1 VKLWRAE
8 EKICLRNSND
18 TGQVVTKQKMN
29 FFDRKLKSD
38 PTLINFQSKNGVS
51 IKQEKLRE
59 TKVMAKMCV
68 LLKHLGHY
76 W

>member
-1 VKLWRAE
+1 VESR
-8 EKICLRNSND
+8 KICLRNSND
-18 TGQVVTKQKMN
+18 TGEVVTKQKMN
-29 FFDRKLKSD
+29 SFDRKLKSD

-51 IKQEKLRE
+51 SIEEKLRE